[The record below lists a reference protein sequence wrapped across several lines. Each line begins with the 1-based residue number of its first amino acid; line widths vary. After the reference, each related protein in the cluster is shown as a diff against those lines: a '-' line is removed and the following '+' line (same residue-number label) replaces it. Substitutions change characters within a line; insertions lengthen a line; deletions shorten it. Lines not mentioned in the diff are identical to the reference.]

1 MSSVV
6 PLHGCPLLCTTKAKF
21 PIYSQAN
28 CETLKCGDPL
38 HFLKTCVQD
47 SIIILVINPT
57 LLGFWHMKNMWKT
70 YWKHLTNIEVLRC
83 YLYVSHMFVTGLD
96 LISDIWKWPFHIC
109 KHMNNTSK
117 HTNYIWPL
125 TSGGASRLKN
135 TPTTKCS

>member
-1 MSSVV
+1 MV

-47 SIIILVINPT
+47 SIIILAINYTTGILTYEKHVKNILETYNKHRSFKMLSVCLPYVCHR
-57 LLGFWHMKNMWKT
+57 FRPHFRHMKMA
-70 YWKHLTNIEVLRC
+70 VS
-83 YLYVSHMFVTGLD
+83 YV
-96 LISDIWKWPFHIC
+96 C

-135 TPTTKCS
+135 TPTTK